1 MIGRTVSH
9 YQIVEKLGGG
19 GMGIVYKAEDPR
31 LHRFV
36 ASSFFETKSAAI
48 PRPWP
53 VFSAKLR
60 GTCSQSHQ
68 YLYHS

>member
-1 MIGRTVSH
+1 
-9 YQIVEKLGGG
+9 
-19 GMGIVYKAEDPR
+19 MGIVYKAEDPR

-48 PRPWP
+48 PRLWP

-60 GTCSQSHQ
+60 GICSQSP
-68 YLYHS
+68 